1 MNILSNIKQK
11 IKKYLS
17 NVLFK
22 RHNNGISLISYLG
35 VNAFGFNNQKDTQK
49 LKYGLYG
56 EIDELTFFKKQF
68 SKNDTFLD
76 IGANMGFYTV
86 LAAKFVNQVVA
97 IEPIRKNVA
106 LIKLSL
112 ELQARDNWTIYQKLA
127 SDKEE
132 EFHFLEVEQSGLSR
146 LIKNNEEKARKH
158 IELEYG
164 KLETSIK
171 KYTSMSVDALELT
184 RLDLIKIDI
193 EGFELKAIMGALRTL
208 ERCKPR
214 LIMIEVVEEAMSLYG
229 DSLDKLLSML
239 GSLGYQPHILV
250 NNSLEQYTGQKIPND
265 NLFFSRI

>member
-1 MNILSNIKQK
+1 MNRLSNIKQK

-56 EIDELTFFKKQF
+56 EINELTFFKKQF

-106 LIKLSL
+106 LIK
-112 ELQARDNWTIYQKLA
+112 
-127 SDKEE
+127 
-132 EFHFLEVEQSGLSR
+132 
-146 LIKNNEEKARKH
+146 
-158 IELEYG
+158 
-164 KLETSIK
+164 
-171 KYTSMSVDALELT
+171 
-184 RLDLIKIDI
+184 
-193 EGFELKAIMGALRTL
+193 
-208 ERCKPR
+208 
-214 LIMIEVVEEAMSLYG
+214 
-229 DSLDKLLSML
+229 
-239 GSLGYQPHILV
+239 
-250 NNSLEQYTGQKIPND
+250 
-265 NLFFSRI
+265 